1 LIDISVCQYT
11 GLCLPP
17 VLPKIGG
24 DLANSAASAFL
35 DVVASSLSLAAAW
48 LVGHILALINLRTPD
63 LTGGWFVGESRQMES
78 VVELTVLPVLMAAS
92 LGAVLKQDVRRLGR
106 VWAVG
111 LPVAVL
117 AGFAGPTV
125 AELGLQ
131 ATDQLSSQIT
141 PGGSGSLSGQ
151 LGHAVTAVASSG
163 APPFVQMIIFTLM
176 IVGSVLIWLE
186 LLVRMSAVYLAVFF
200 MPLALVGY
208 IWPATAHLA
217 KRVVEILAALILSKF
232 VIIGALALGEAAL
245 RAKTG
250 EGSLDGAITGS
261 AILLIAAFAPF
272 CVLRLAPV
280 VEAAAIA
287 HLEGMSR
294 RPGQAATRAV
304 TTAAATVLPAARVLM
319 SAANRTPDGA
329 GVGAA
334 PGGSGGTSVLPQ
346 AIPERKAD
354 YPVAAGPGARDG

>member
-1 LIDISVCQYT
+1 MIDVSICQYT
-11 GLCLPP
+11 GICLPP
-17 VLPKIGG
+17 VLPKVGG
-24 DLANSAASAFL
+24 DIANSAASAFL
-35 DVVASSLSLAAAW
+35 GVLASSLSLAAAW
-48 LVGHILALINLRTPD
+48 LVGHIVALVNMPSPD
-63 LTGGWFVGESRQMES
+63 LSVGWFVAESRQMES
-78 VVELTVLPVLMAAS
+78 VVELTVLPVAMAAS
-92 LGAVLKQDVRRLGR
+92 LGAVLKQDFRRLGR

-117 AGFAGPTV
+117 AGFVGPTV
-125 AELGLQ
+125 VELGLQ
-131 ATDQLSSQIT
+131 ATDQLSAQIS

-163 APPFVQMIIFTLM
+163 APPFVKMIIFTLM
-176 IVGSVLIWLE
+176 IAGAVLVWLE

-232 VIIGALALGEAAL
+232 VIMGALALGEAAL

-261 AILLIAAFAPF
+261 AILLMAAFAPF
-272 CVLRLAPV
+272 CLLRLAPV
-280 VEAAAIA
+280 VEAAAIS

-294 RPGQAATRAV
+294 RPGQAATRTA
-304 TTAAATVLPAARVLM
+304 TMAAASVLPVARVM
-319 SAANRTPDGA
+319 MAAANRTPDGA
-329 GVGAA
+329 GVGGA
-334 PGGSGGTSVLPQ
+334 SGGIPVRPQ
-346 AIPERKAD
+346 GIPERKAD
-354 YPVAAGPGARDG
+354 YPVSAASGGRDG